1 MLLVTT
7 IPKTCFISQFSKV
20 FSKRQNLSKKKR
32 SGFLF
37 CTNFAIRKCRLA
49 NDSAR
54 HDDVRGN
61 GDLSQNSSFEGMNS
75 QKILMQHPFFSF
87 LQKDSKNKSG
97 KNFSMGFVWMNHF
110 LSDMGICMINEIREE

>member
-7 IPKTCFISQFSKV
+7 IPKTCFIIDCFQKFLVKGKICQ
-20 FSKRQNLSKKKR
+20 KRNGAAS
-32 SGFLF
+32 FF

-87 LQKDSKNKSG
+87 LQKDSK
-97 KNFSMGFVWMNHF
+97 
-110 LSDMGICMINEIREE
+110 